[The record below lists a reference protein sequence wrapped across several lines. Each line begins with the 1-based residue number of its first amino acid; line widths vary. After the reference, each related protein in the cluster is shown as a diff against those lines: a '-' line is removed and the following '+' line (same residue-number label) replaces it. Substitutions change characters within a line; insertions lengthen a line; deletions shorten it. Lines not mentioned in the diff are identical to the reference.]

1 MYFFETKLCL
11 IVFQLKISEGLSVTY
26 RKKFHDKLWFELSL
40 EEEQTLYMQKVMGLM
55 SKP

>member
-1 MYFFETKLCL
+1 MYFFEAKLCR